1 MPSIEIIAIGTELL
15 LGEIQ
20 DTNTRYLARAVRD
33 AGIDLYRATLIG
45 DNTQR
50 IAESILDA
58 VKRSDIII
66 TTGGLGPT
74 VDDPTREAVA
84 LAAGTELEF
93 HQELWDQILSR
104 FIRYGR
110 TASENNRRQAFL
122 PHGAIG
128 IENPVGTAPAFS
140 IDIGN
145 SIVISL
151 PGVPREMEYLFDNRV
166 LPLLRDKYDLHQ
178 MILARVIHV
187 SGVGESHIDEQ
198 IGDLELFSN
207 PTVGLLAHP
216 GQVDI
221 RIAAKA
227 NSYDEAVCM
236 IQPVTEIIQKRL
248 GNSIYG
254 IDSDTLE
261 SVVLAKLINLQKK
274 LIILTS
280 GMDDSF
286 VSQWQNSGVP
296 VHKVHKRKKPLTKM
310 QLKNEVTLLAQKNPS
325 DIILA
330 CSFQAGTDQQN
341 LLIGLLLNG
350 EWSEDQ
356 RSYGGSPLHGA
367 IWSNNSILDFM
378 RRNI

>member
-84 LAAGTELEF
+84 LAADTELEF

-140 IDIGN
+140 VEIGN

-166 LPLLRDKYDLHQ
+166 LPLLRDKFDLHQ

-227 NSYDEAVCM
+227 NSYDEAECM
-236 IQPVTEIIQKRL
+236 IQPVAEIIKKRL

-261 SVVLAKLINLQKK
+261 SVVLAKLMTLQKK

-280 GMDDSF
+280 GMGDSF
-286 VSQWQNSGVP
+286 VTQWQNSGIP

-350 EWSEDQ
+350 AWSEDQ

>member
-58 VKRSDIII
+58 VKRSEIII

-140 IDIGN
+140 IEIGK

-166 LPLLRDKYDLHQ
+166 LPLLRDKYALHQ

-227 NSYDEAVCM
+227 NSYDEAACM
-236 IQPVTEIIQKRL
+236 IQPVAEIIQKRL

-286 VSQWQNSGVP
+286 VTQWQNSGVP
-296 VHKVHKRKKPLTKM
+296 VHKVHKRKKPLTKL

-350 EWSEDQ
+350 AWSEDQ

>member
-58 VKRSDIII
+58 VKRSEIII

-140 IDIGN
+140 VEIGN

-166 LPLLRDKYDLHQ
+166 LPLLRDKYALHQ

-227 NSYDEAVCM
+227 NSYDEAECM
-236 IQPVTEIIQKRL
+236 IQPVAEIIQQRL

-286 VSQWQNSGVP
+286 VTQWQNSGVP
-296 VHKVHKRKKPLTKM
+296 VHKVHKRKKPLTKL

-350 EWSEDQ
+350 AWSEDQ

>member
-140 IDIGN
+140 IEIGN

-227 NSYDEAVCM
+227 NSYDEAACM

-286 VSQWQNSGVP
+286 VTQWQNSGVP
-296 VHKVHKRKKPLTKM
+296 VHKVHKRKKPLTKL

-350 EWSEDQ
+350 VWSEDQ